1 MLTKDNKEA
10 LKSLVKHPWWAVVE
24 MLEEEARIELG
35 NKLIRADL
43 LDPEQISIL
52 RDNQTY
58 VKARI
63 DFMKMIQDNL
73 GEVYTPEV

>member
-1 MLTKDNKEA
+1 
-10 LKSLVKHPWWAVVE
+10 

>member
-10 LKSLVKHPWWAVVE
+10 LKSLVKHPWWAVVKT
-24 MLEEEARIELG
+24 LEEEARIELG

-58 VKARI
+58 VKART

>member
-24 MLEEEARIELG
+24 KLEEEARIELG